1 MPKNDLEC
9 ESFTVFSI
17 DSLPVYENKY
27 YLQVYLDACVYKT
40 VNKQKTDYLHENV
53 FEDLILQMLYY
64 DRIHIS
70 EGINLA
76 KSNSRKVCMICN
88 CWFFNLGFKF
98 QDPVCNGHH
107 DLKLLSVNISNTAI
121 ITVKNA
127 DYCYIIHNFSKSEA
141 FYLLKN
147 FALENSGYM

>member
-1 MPKNDLEC
+1 MMKNYQKNTKLFGIRSEAKKNIKLDALPVYDDRYIKTKVRTYGNKLYTNFRGLNVPKNDLEC

-17 DSLPVYENKY
+17 DFLPVYENKY
-27 YLQVYLDACVYKT
+27 YLQVYLDTCVYKT

-88 CWFFNLGFKF
+88 C
-98 QDPVCNGHH
+98 
-107 DLKLLSVNISNTAI
+107 
-121 ITVKNA
+121 
-127 DYCYIIHNFSKSEA
+127 
-141 FYLLKN
+141 
-147 FALENSGYM
+147 